1 MCVNQAL
8 ERAATPR
15 RMVIYKIYR
24 RNDPPWSCC
33 VLYVRFFRA
42 KKRPTHLAVAG
53 QWLDHLQLHHLRR
66 YAIVDQFL
74 LEPYSGGVSLEA
86 LKKDTVSSL
95 PANLKP
101 IRFLFAGFACAFVGQ
116 DGYLH
121 SFHSSGDKKEPE
133 HCHCSGSKAL

>member
-8 ERAATPR
+8 ERATTPR

-74 LEPYSGGVSLEA
+74 LEPYSGGVSLKA
-86 LKKDTVSSL
+86 LKEDTISSL
-95 PANLKP
+95 PAYLEP
-101 IRFLFAGFACAFVGQ
+101 VGFLFAWFTWVFIRNK
-116 DGYLH
+116 GYLH